1 VADTITSDLDRPCG
15 VGGPRRRPELSYG
28 REVTE
33 RIPEP
38 GEGKRFLAPETLAPP
53 AGYSHVVEAPAGLL
67 LYISGQVPL
76 DRNGELVGAGEIAA
90 QTRQVFENLTAA
102 LAAAG
107 GSWSDVV
114 KLGYFLVD
122 VAHLQTVRAIRDEYV
137 DAERPPAS
145 TLVEVSRLFRDDV
158 LIEVEAIAIKG

>member
-1 VADTITSDLDRPCG
+1 M
-15 VGGPRRRPELSYG
+15 
-28 REVTE
+28 TE

-122 VAHLQTVRAIRDEYV
+122 VAHLHTVRAIRDEYV